1 MGMENKTL
9 IIGGTKGIGKAITE
23 QLSNHECYIVSRSE
37 SSLPNHFMV
46 DALTGD
52 LPDIDGLTGLVY
64 CPGSINLKPFHRLTQ
79 EDFIND
85 YQKNVLGAVRV
96 LQFYFRTLKK
106 NNGSVVLFGTVA
118 SQQGMPFHASIA
130 AAKGGL
136 EALARSLA
144 AEWAPN
150 IRVNIVNPSLTD
162 TPLAEALLSTEQK
175 RENAAMRHPLKK
187 IGSPVDIAKAAI
199 FCLENDWVTG
209 QTIGVDGGMSA
220 VRI

>member
-1 MGMENKTL
+1 MEKKTL
-9 IIGGTKGIGKAITE
+9 IIGGTKGIGKAILE
-23 QLSNHECYIVSRSE
+23 ELSGHECFIISRSE
-37 SSLPNHFMV
+37 STLSNHFMV
-46 DALTGD
+46 DALTD
-52 LPDIDGLTGLVY
+52 ELPEIDGLTGIVY

-79 EDFIND
+79 DDFLDD

-106 NNGSVVLFGTVA
+106 NKGSVVLFGTVA

-175 RENAAMRHPLKK
+175 RENAAQRHPLKK
-187 IGSPVDIAKAAI
+187 IGTPHDIAKAAI
-199 FCLENDWVTG
+199 FCLENEWLTG
-209 QTIGVDGGMSA
+209 QSIGVDGGMSS
-220 VRI
+220 VRV

>member
-1 MGMENKTL
+1 MEKKTL
-9 IIGGTKGIGKAITE
+9 IVGGTKGIGKAILE
-23 QLSNHECYIVSRSE
+23 ELSGHECYVISRSE
-37 SSLPNHFMV
+37 STLSNHFMV
-46 DALTGD
+46 DALTGE
-52 LPDIDGLTGLVY
+52 LPEIDGLTGIVY

-79 EDFIND
+79 DDFIDD

-136 EALARSLA
+136 EALSRSLA

-150 IRVNIVNPSLTD
+150 IRVNTVNPSLTD
-162 TPLAEALLSTEQK
+162 TPLAEALLSTDQK
-175 RENAAMRHPLKK
+175 RENAAQRHPLKK
-187 IGSPVDIAKAAI
+187 IGTPKDIAKAAV

-209 QTIGVDGGMSA
+209 QTIGVDGGMSS
-220 VRI
+220 VRV